1 MANVDRQDYIK
12 KMDNLKSWKEIYHCK
27 FEWLNM
33 KNTLLNFYVKQE
45 KYVEKVFKKFV
56 ESNKMTKKDR

>member
-1 MANVDRQDYIK
+1 
-12 KMDNLKSWKEIYHCK
+12 
-27 FEWLNM
+27 M